1 MCGGG
6 PPPELPPMPPPRAM
20 ERLPQRG
27 MVLSG
32 ARRQVQA
39 TNTPTGTMAP
49 ATILGAASSS
59 ARRTGVSGAGGRG
72 TSANAMGAVST
83 ILGG

>member
-1 MCGGG
+1 MCSGGRST
-6 PPPELPPMPPPRAM
+6 PLPDMPPPRAM

-59 ARRTGVSGAGGRG
+59 ARRMGVGVAGRG
-72 TSANAMGAVST
+72 TSANSMGAVST
-83 ILGG
+83 VLGG